1 MLTDSSANYLKM
13 SFIFNNIIIESLIG
27 QYNKINV
34 LFLLTVA
41 GGSGDGSNEV
51 EQGDDNENDG
61 IEQVEADHVSAA
73 ASNTSLK
80 LTTPGMYPHT
90 NVMVEQSMLTF
101 ELSSYLLVIPN
112 DADITL
118 SRC

>member
-1 MLTDSSANYLKM
+1 MHLF
-13 SFIFNNIIIESLIG
+13 FI
-27 QYNKINV
+27 
-34 LFLLTVA
+34 LTVA

-80 LTTPGMYPHT
+80 LPTPGTYPHT
-90 NVMVEQSMLTF
+90 YVMIDSPE
-101 ELSSYLLVIPN
+101 
-112 DADITL
+112 
-118 SRC
+118 